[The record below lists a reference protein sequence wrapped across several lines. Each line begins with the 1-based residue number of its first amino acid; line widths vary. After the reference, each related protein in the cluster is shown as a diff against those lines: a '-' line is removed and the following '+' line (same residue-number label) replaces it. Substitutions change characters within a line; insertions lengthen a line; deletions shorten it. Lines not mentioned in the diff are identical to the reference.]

1 MPTRTP
7 IAETLHGRLP
17 GAGDDAGVRIT
28 LDERSPRPLS
38 DQLATALAE
47 RIQRGSLAP
56 GSRLPTVR
64 ALAEDLHLATNTVA
78 KAYRTLEDSGLIEGR
93 GRHGT
98 FVTDRLPKRVPDRE
112 RRLEDAAAAYVRRG
126 AQLGFGY
133 EDMRRA
139 VNRALRE
146 RHSG

>member
-7 IAETLHGRLP
+7 IVETLHGP
-17 GAGDDAGVRIT
+17 SGAGDDAGVRIR
-28 LDERSPRPLS
+28 LDERSPPPLS
-38 DQLATALAE
+38 ALAE

-64 ALAEDLHLATNTVA
+64 ALAEDLDLAANTVA

-93 GRHGT
+93 GRQGT

-112 RRLEDAAAAYVRRG
+112 RRLEDAADAFVRRG
-126 AQLGFGY
+126 AQLGFGD
-133 EDMRRA
+133 EDMQRA
-139 VNRALRE
+139 LNRALRD
-146 RHSG
+146 RRSG

>member
-1 MPTRTP
+1 
-7 IAETLHGRLP
+7 
-17 GAGDDAGVRIT
+17 VRIR

-64 ALAEDLHLATNTVA
+64 ALAEDLGLAANTVA

-93 GRHGT
+93 GRQGT
-98 FVTDRLPKRVPDRE
+98 FVTDRLPKRSPIGNGGSRTPPT
-112 RRLEDAAAAYVRRG
+112 RSSGG
-126 AQLGFGY
+126 ARSSGS
-133 EDMRRA
+133 ETRTC
-139 VNRALRE
+139 NAL
-146 RHSG
+146 